1 MTLFQA
7 VHNFSA
13 KKVALNL
20 ADNMRVG
27 ISAKKV
33 AIDSVTVQLAE
44 ALLHRNDGVEDEV
57 AFGRGVAEAVGVAFR
72 AVEAVARA
80 YRSGGFLRRSRLAS
94 VTRLASR
101 RNLHDSA
108 VTLKDEDH
116 LAAVLMGVHADGCS
130 RDEATLE
137 NAVCA
142 VKEHVCR
149 EPLFAALEIR
159 KDSHV
164 HLIEINDHISCV

>member
-20 ADNMRVG
+20 ADNVNVG
-27 ISAKKV
+27 ILAKKV

-57 AFGRGVAEAVGVAFR
+57 AFGRGVAEAVGVSFR

-80 YRSGGFLRRSRLAS
+80 YRSGGFLRRSQLAS
-94 VTRLASR
+94 VTRLAGR

-116 LAAVLMGVHADGCS
+116 FATVLVGVHADGCS
-130 RDEATLE
+130 RDKTALE
-137 NAVCA
+137 NAVGTI
-142 VKEHVCR
+142 KEHVCR
-149 EPLFAALEIR
+149 ELLFAALEIL